1 VSIEQNI
8 ATVRKLIDVGFSSGH
23 LPVVAELVSPDCV
36 EHQRGSKPGAAG
48 VEDTIRTLHRWFSDF
63 ELAIEDLTAEGE
75 MVWMRLRARG
85 VNTGSV
91 MGHPPTGKPIE
102 IDVIDIVRLEA
113 GKIVEHWGVPDQLG
127 LLIQLDLLPR
137 REPAPAG

>member
-1 VSIEQNI
+1 MSIEQNV
-8 ATVRKLIDVGFSSGH
+8 AMVRKLIDVGFTGGD
-23 LPVVAELVSPDCV
+23 LRVVAELVAPACV

-48 VEDTIRTLHRWFSDF
+48 VEDTIRTLHRWFSNF
-63 ELAIEDLTAEGE
+63 ELVIEDLTAEGD
-75 MVWMRLRARG
+75 MVWMRNRARG

-91 MGHPPTGKPIE
+91 MGHPPTGKPME

-127 LLIQLDLLPR
+127 LLIQLDLMPR

>member
-1 VSIEQNI
+1 MSIEQNI
-8 ATVRKLIDVGFSSGH
+8 ATVRKLIDVGFSGGD
-23 LPVVAELVSPDCV
+23 LGVVAELVSPDCV
-36 EHQRGSKPGAAG
+36 EHQRGSQPGAAG

-63 ELAIEDLTAEGE
+63 ELVIEDLAAVGD
-75 MVWMRLRARG
+75 MVWTRNRARG

-91 MGHPPTGKPIE
+91 MGHPPTGKPME
-102 IDVIDIVRLEA
+102 IDVIDIARLEA